1 MTAVPERL
9 ELNSGNTTT
18 PNTGSS
24 STSGKVEPTVTKS
37 GAITVLVTDVNHT
50 ASNIGPALLRRQPST
65 ESRDNPFI
73 PDGELSKETDEL
85 LKRATIVRDK
95 FYLDQQERKAKGL
108 DSTDNVNVEKSP
120 VQESVVAPV
129 SAQPAHAHAKSSQP
143 ACAEVKPRMRENGRV
158 EDSVSPEGIKA
169 DIDKGAAEPVVD
181 GSKTPAE
188 SPGDNGKEKKKQKK
202 CCSIM

>member
-1 MTAVPERL
+1 MSRMSSTTPKRVSFGNKETLIIEETVMKNNVPEMTSKDAPAS
-9 ELNSGNTTT
+9 EVTET
-18 PNTGSS
+18 PASTG
-24 STSGKVEPTVTKS
+24 
-37 GAITVLVTDVNHT
+37 
-50 ASNIGPALLRRQPST
+50 T